1 MTAER
6 KKIPKKSSHEGKYLS
21 ESSSKPI
28 NLFDLEEER
37 QEAALIIEKVNKKAK
52 DIKNQLDL

>member
-1 MTAER
+1 MSPKTSRRKTYELEKWVTAER
-6 KKIPKKSSHEGKYLS
+6 KKLPKQSSHEGKYLS

-37 QEAALIIEKVNKKAK
+37 
-52 DIKNQLDL
+52 